1 MRGVAAAVVAL
12 VLGALVP
19 AHAAEEAKTITI
31 TAREYKFSPS
41 AIKLRA
47 GQRVQ
52 LILENRGTVNHE
64 FVSPI
69 FKSAKDLEIRS
80 QGVKVEGEGISEVEF
95 GKGKVVEIEFTPSQ
109 TGTFQFWCGEKIGGK
124 LHRDLGMR
132 GTAAVAK

>member
-1 MRGVAAAVVAL
+1 MRGVAVAVVVL

-19 AHAAEEAKTITI
+19 AHGAEEAKIVRIT
-31 TAREYKFSPS
+31 TREYKFSPS
-41 AIKLRA
+41 TIKLQV

-52 LILENRGTVNHE
+52 LVLENRGTVNHE

-69 FKSAKDLEIRS
+69 FKSTKDLEIRS
-80 QGVKVEGEGISEVEF
+80 QGVKVEGDAISEVEF

-109 TGTFQFWCGEKIGGK
+109 SGTFQFWCGERVGGK

-132 GTAAVAK
+132 GTASVVK

>member
-1 MRGVAAAVVAL
+1 MRGVAVAVVVL
-12 VLGALVP
+12 VLGALTPV
-19 AHAAEEAKTITI
+19 HGAEEAKTIKI

-41 AIKLRA
+41 TIKLQA

-52 LILENRGTVNHE
+52 LVLENRGTVNHE

-80 QGVKVEGEGISEVEF
+80 QGVKVEGDDISEVEF

-109 TGTFQFWCGEKIGGK
+109 TGTFQFWCGEKIGNK

-132 GTAAVAK
+132 GTASVTK